1 MAAPVAPVHLH
12 TITTVIWSSAA
23 PVCKGSPHRLK
34 CLAAQQRA
42 PPGRTA
48 HLPAWLAPP
57 CLMLWSFGLLLQS
70 DEHRFRQDAQLHL
83 AAEFQSRATNKRE
96 LLRAEQCGAPP
107 LHTATT

>member
-1 MAAPVAPVHLH
+1 M
-12 TITTVIWSSAA
+12 
-23 PVCKGSPHRLK
+23 LK

-48 HLPAWLAPP
+48 CLPAWLALP
-57 CLMLWSFGLLLQS
+57 CLMLWPFGSLPQR

-96 LLRAEQCGAPP
+96 LLRAEQCGAPRVC
-107 LHTATT
+107 TAT